1 MLQRRKNMF
10 SIIQNCEDSD
20 KIKRLY
26 EEYKDMLLNVAYSIL
41 KNRTLAED
49 TLHDTFEKVI
59 KNIHKIDEENR
70 YKTITFLRIICRNTA
85 INNSKSRLYLN
96 KEENLHEEI
105 TYISKSNRN
114 PLNIV
119 IENENKKL
127 LIKAIKSLDFKY
139 RDPLVL
145 RYYMD
150 FNYKQIS
157 KLLDTSEDVQRAKEK
172 LLELLNKEIEIYE

>member
-1 MLQRRKNMF
+1 M
-10 SIIQNCEDSD
+10 
-20 KIKRLY
+20 
-26 EEYKDMLLNVAYSIL
+26 
-41 KNRTLAED
+41 
-49 TLHDTFEKVI
+49 
-59 KNIHKIDEENR
+59 
-70 YKTITFLRIICRNTA
+70 
-85 INNSKSRLYLN
+85 
-96 KEENLHEEI
+96 
-105 TYISKSNRN
+105 
-114 PLNIV
+114 

-157 KLLDTSEDVQRAKEK
+157 KLLDTSEDVTRKRVQRAKEK

>member
-1 MLQRRKNMF
+1 MF

-105 TYISKSNRN
+105 TYISKSNRMDHRQKSGQR
-114 PLNIV
+114 
-119 IENENKKL
+119 NEKNK
-127 LIKAIKSLDFKY
+127 
-139 RDPLVL
+139 
-145 RYYMD
+145 
-150 FNYKQIS
+150 
-157 KLLDTSEDVQRAKEK
+157 
-172 LLELLNKEIEIYE
+172 